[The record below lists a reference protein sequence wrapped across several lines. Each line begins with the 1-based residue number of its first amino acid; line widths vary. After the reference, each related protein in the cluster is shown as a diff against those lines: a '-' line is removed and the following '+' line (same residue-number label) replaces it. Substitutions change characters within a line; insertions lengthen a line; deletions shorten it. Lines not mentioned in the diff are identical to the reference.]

1 MKITLLK
8 TLFSYDVR
16 HSAINLFWR
25 LLSGP
30 LLLLLVPVYLTAEV
44 QGYWYTFI
52 SLAVL
57 AVFADMGFS
66 SILLLFSS
74 HEFAHLRFNTDKTL
88 AGSSEHLIRLATLGK
103 FAMKWSSTMAIVVF
117 PVVLVAGH
125 LFLGSKDSNINWQLP
140 WLIYGAGSI
149 LVFLNSML
157 LSFIEGCDSVG
168 DVQKI
173 RFYISVTTVAI
184 TALLLVNGQGLY
196 ALSIALFA
204 GALIGLILIS
214 YRYQKMFKQLYEIG
228 KHHNHSWAPEI
239 VPLMWRF
246 SVSWISSYFTLSIF
260 TPLTFHFYGAVEAG
274 QVGLSM
280 AICMALFSIA
290 NIWVSI
296 STPKMNIYVAQQ
308 DYSTL
313 NSTFKRAVSLST
325 LTYILGLI
333 VLFTSIELFQNYLPI
348 AKRLLS
354 PLSLWFVALGWLIQ
368 LWITSMA
375 SYMRAHKKEPLVSV
389 AVVQGTYVAATTLCI
404 AIYFPFDYLFLGF
417 FSASLLVIPC
427 VVWIFKNFKRLHI

>member
-1 MKITLLK
+1 VKTNLLK
-8 TLFSYDVR
+8 TLLSYDVR

-25 LLSGP
+25 LFSGP
-30 LLLLLVPVYLTAEV
+30 LLLLLVPVYLSAEV

-74 HEFAHLRFNTDKTL
+74 HEFAHLKFNPDKTL
-88 AGSSEHLIRLATLGK
+88 AGSPEHLIRLATLGK
-103 FAMKWSSTMAIVVF
+103 FAMKWSSTMAMVVF

-125 LFLGSKDSNINWQLP
+125 FFLGSKGSNINWQLP
-140 WLIYGAGSI
+140 WLIYGAASI

-173 RFYISVTTVAI
+173 RFYISLTTVVA
-184 TALLLVNGQGLY
+184 TALLLVNGEGLY
-196 ALSIALFA
+196 ALSIALLA
-204 GALIGLILIS
+204 GALVGLLLIS
-214 YRYQKMFKQLYEIG
+214 FRYQKMFTQLYEIG
-228 KHHNHSWAPEI
+228 KNNSHSWAAEI
-239 VPLMWRF
+239 MPLMWRF

-260 TPLTFHFYGAVEAG
+260 TPLAFHFYGTVEAG

-280 AICMALFSIA
+280 AICGAIFSIA
-290 NIWVSI
+290 NIWISI
-296 STPKMNIYVAQQ
+296 NTPKMNMYVAQQ
-308 DYSTL
+308 DYKTL
-313 NSTFKRAVSLST
+313 NSTFKRAVLLST
-325 LTYILGLI
+325 LTYMLGLI
-333 VLFTSIELFQNYLPI
+333 TLFAGIELLQDYLPV

-354 PLSLWFVALGWLIQ
+354 QVSLALVALGWLIQ

-375 SYMRAHKKEPLVSV
+375 GYMRAHKQEPLVPAS
-389 AVVQGTYVAATTLCI
+389 VVQGLYVAASTLFI
-404 AIYFPFDYLFLGF
+404 ATYLPFDYLFLGF
-417 FSASLLVIPC
+417 FSASFLVIPW
-427 VVWIFKNFKRLHI
+427 VFWIFKNFKRAYI